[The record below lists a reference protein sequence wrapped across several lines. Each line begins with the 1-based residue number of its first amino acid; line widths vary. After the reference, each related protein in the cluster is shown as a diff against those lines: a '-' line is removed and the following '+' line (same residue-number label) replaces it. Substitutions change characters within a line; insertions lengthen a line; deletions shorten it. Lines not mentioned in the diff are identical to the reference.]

1 MSGHQELFTLGESD
15 DAASIVR
22 GMLQYK
28 LHSKLLAAGCKT
40 LSLLICKNIQNQ
52 AEILKSGGIECV
64 VRAMEDYGKDR
75 QLQLHACGT
84 LVDLACN
91 NKDTKERITAAGGL
105 DRIIAAM
112 TTFAGDSEVQL
123 QACRALCNMA
133 HNADANRFKIAALG
147 GIDRI
152 IEAMRNY
159 KAHQQLQLF
168 ALKSLVNLAD
178 SCADNKVK
186 IAGAGGIE
194 CIIEAMENHTE
205 VTDVDL
211 QLQACGALRNLI
223 CKTQKRDTRDEIVT
237 KGGAEQ
243 IVRAMTR
250 HKCHKQLQSTA
261 IGTLSNLAHKHEACQ
276 GKLVNA
282 GTLDLKF
289 CPQPHPHLSA
299 SKRQRADLSHVCSDL
314 SDVRG
319 VCRRDQARHRRHG
332 ALRGRR

>member
-1 MSGHQELFTLGESD
+1 
-15 DAASIVR
+15 
-22 GMLQYK
+22 
-28 LHSKLLAAGCKT
+28 
-40 LSLLICKNIQNQ
+40 
-52 AEILKSGGIECV
+52 
-64 VRAMEDYGKDR
+64 MEVNEKDR

-91 NKDTKERITAAGGL
+91 NFRCKERITAAGGL
-105 DRIIAAM
+105 ERIVAAM

-133 HNADANRFKIAALG
+133 HNADANRLKINSLG

-152 IEAMRNY
+152 IDAMRNY

-168 ALKSLVNLAD
+168 AIKTLVNLAD
-178 SCADNKVK
+178 SCADNKIK

-299 SKRQRADLSHVCSDL
+299 SKRQRADLS
-314 SDVRG
+314 DVR
-319 VCRRDQARHRRHG
+319 V
-332 ALRGRR
+332 